1 MDHDRFGSPWG
12 LPFFCFC
19 EIFRGSLGSHR
30 RLAAFLFGE
39 LSGVL
44 LIGGGILILGGV
56 LCYTYLE
63 AAK

>member
-1 MDHDRFGSPWG
+1 MIVLGVLGVS
-12 LPFFCFC
+12 LSSIFC
-19 EIFRGSLGSHR
+19 EIFHGTLGGHR

-39 LSGVL
+39 LPGAL
-44 LIGGGILILGGV
+44 LIGGGTLILGGV